1 MAGDEKTGNGAQEE
15 ERQCGPSSR
24 FLAFFRSRPVL
35 LFAFALAIMADPIS
49 SIAYAIEAALRELG
63 NDLGL
68 LLPTMGLVV
77 LVIAVIVVN
86 YRQLVSRFPQGGGAP
101 AATGRAFGEPWAFVP
116 IGALIVDFALTA
128 AISVSSGASNIV
140 AYLPEL
146 APNQILL
153 ALALLLVVGAI
164 SWFGHSARS
173 LFGIMAVAFIATAI
187 VVLIGGVSAEPAA
200 TSAGSGGS
208 GGFALATILLAFP
221 VAMAL
226 ATGVEAPSTA
236 IAQLGQLGNEDRKRF
251 GYLSLLATL
260 LIVGTLTLGFAALAL
275 RHGVRLPVEESTLT
289 AEIAKASVGGFL
301 FAAFQAAIVLLLI
314 AAGASAFQAGP
325 GMLKALARERTEND
339 EVKGVLPG
347 WLGWTNRYHT
357 PYWSLVVYGIVAV
370 ALVLAAGADEQTLV
384 LFYAVSVFMSFLA
397 GLASMVV
404 FSYRED
410 ERPSLVLNTVG
421 TLIVAFVLVM
431 NLARVTPITSLV
443 AALLIALGLY
453 GLWVRNERPRGIAGA
468 EAEE

>member
-1 MAGDEKTGNGAQEE
+1 
-15 ERQCGPSSR
+15 
-24 FLAFFRSRPVL
+24 L

-49 SIAYAIEAALRELG
+49 SVAYAIEAALGELG

-101 AATGRAFGEPWAFVP
+101 AATGQAFGEPWAFVP

-146 APNQILL
+146 APNQVVL
-153 ALALLLVVGAI
+153 ALGLLLVVGAT

-173 LFGIMAVAFIATAI
+173 LFGVMATAFIAVGV
-187 VVLIGGVSAEPAA
+187 VVLIGGASAQPAA
-200 TSAGSGGS
+200 PSAGSGVSS
-208 GGFALATILLAFP
+208 GGVTLITILLAFP

-236 IAQLGQLGNEDRKRF
+236 IAQLGQLDNESRKRF
-251 GYLSLLATL
+251 GHFSLLATL

-275 RHGVRLPVEESTLT
+275 RHGIRLPVEESTLT

-301 FAAFQAAIVLLLI
+301 FAAFQSVIVLLLI

-339 EVKGVLPG
+339 EVRGVLPG
-347 WLGWTNRYHT
+347 WLGRTNRYYT
-357 PYWSLVVYGIVAV
+357 PYWSLLVYGVVAV

-404 FSYRED
+404 FSYREG
-410 ERPSLVLNTVG
+410 RRGSLALNIVG

-431 NLARVTPITSLV
+431 NLARVTPIASLG
-443 AALLIALGLY
+443 AALLIAFGLY
-453 GLWVRNERPRGIAGA
+453 GLWVKNERPRGIAGA
-468 EAEE
+468 EAAE

>member
-187 VVLIGGVSAEPAA
+187 VVLVGGASADPAT
-200 TSAGSGGS
+200 TSTESAGS
-208 GGFALATILLAFP
+208 GGFALVTILLAFP

-251 GYLSLLATL
+251 GYLSLFATL
-260 LIVGTLTLGFAALAL
+260 LIVGTLTMGFAALAL
-275 RHGVRLPVEESTLT
+275 RYGIRLPLEESTLT
-289 AEIAKASVGGFL
+289 AEIAK
-301 FAAFQAAIVLLLI
+301 
-314 AAGASAFQAGP
+314 
-325 GMLKALARERTEND
+325 
-339 EVKGVLPG
+339 
-347 WLGWTNRYHT
+347 
-357 PYWSLVVYGIVAV
+357 
-370 ALVLAAGADEQTLV
+370 
-384 LFYAVSVFMSFLA
+384 
-397 GLASMVV
+397 
-404 FSYRED
+404 
-410 ERPSLVLNTVG
+410 
-421 TLIVAFVLVM
+421 
-431 NLARVTPITSLV
+431 
-443 AALLIALGLY
+443 
-453 GLWVRNERPRGIAGA
+453 
-468 EAEE
+468 

>member
-1 MAGDEKTGNGAQEE
+1 MARDDKTGNGSQEE
-15 ERQCGPSSR
+15 EPQRLSSR
-24 FLAFFRSRPVL
+24 LLAAFRSRPAL

-49 SIAYAIEAALRELG
+49 SVAYAIEAALGELG

-101 AATGRAFGEPWAFVP
+101 AATGQAFGEPWAFVP

-146 APNQILL
+146 APNQVVL
-153 ALALLLVVGAI
+153 ALVLLLVVGGI

-173 LFGIMAVAFIATAI
+173 LFGLMATVFI
-187 VVLIGGVSAEPAA
+187 VVSVVVLVGGASADPAT
-200 TSAGSGGS
+200 TSTESGGS
-208 GGFALATILLAFP
+208 GGFALVTILLAFP

-236 IAQLGQLGNEDRKRF
+236 IAQLGQLDNEDRKRF
-251 GYLSLLATL
+251 GHLSLFATL
-260 LIVGTLTLGFAALAL
+260 LIVGTLTMGFAALAL
-275 RHGVRLPVEESTLT
+275 RHGIRLPLEESTLT

-301 FAAFQAAIVLLLI
+301 FAAFQAVVVLLLI
-314 AAGASAFQAGP
+314 AAGASALQAGP
-325 GMLKALARERTEND
+325 GMLKALARERTESD
-339 EVKGVLPG
+339 EVSGVLPG
-347 WLGWTNRYHT
+347 WLGQTNHHFT
-357 PYWSLVVYGIVAV
+357 PYWSLLMYAGVAA
-370 ALVLAAGADEQTLV
+370 ALVLAAGAEEQTLV

-397 GLASMVV
+397 GLVSMVV
-404 FSYRED
+404 FSYREGN
-410 ERPSLVLNTVG
+410 RGSLALNTVG

-431 NLARVTPITSLV
+431 NVARVTPLASLG
-443 AALLIALGLY
+443 AAILIALGLY
-453 GLWVRNERPRGIAGA
+453 WLWVKNERPRGIAGA